1 MIQIGDRVQVGSR
14 IGAKMAWGTVVDEI
28 PANDYR
34 QAMYRIRFDST
45 GNDVVTLTPNPN
57 ECWID
62 EGVIYG
68 PFIDQNIGWN
78 N

>member
-1 MIQIGDRVQVGSR
+1 MIQIGDRVCAGSR
-14 IGAKMAWGTVVDEI
+14 NDTIARGVVVDII
-28 PANDYR
+28 PANEYR

-45 GNDVVTLTPNPN
+45 GEDIVTLTPTPN
-57 ECWID
+57 ESWVD
-62 EGVIYG
+62 AGMVYG